1 MKQGCFFVCC
11 NQKKTRGENLFT
23 LKKFGK
29 GEILMHSWIL
39 TIVVRCFN
47 KGLELP
53 WRLLTLDSK
62 FQESCE
68 FFQLRMTIYVTWP
81 PCLGC
86 GCGVARVQYSVVP
99 LHDSCGNVGQNKASL
114 AIVGMPYVWTSHHF
128 SLAKMRFHHTYCIYF
143 YMMMWR
149 RMVQAIQVIVDRW
162 MLSLL
167 FDSIPTYRAEPV
179 PVVAQW
185 LCPHTATSK
194 E

>member
-1 MKQGCFFVCC
+1 MRHFQPEAHLVVFLDVVMKQGCFFVCC

-81 PCLGC
+81 PCLGLWLWGGKSAIFRRSLAWFLRKC
-86 GCGVARVQYSVVP
+86 WTKQGIPCYCWNAIRLNKSSFFPRGDAFPSQLLHIF
-99 LHDSCGNVGQNKASL
+99 LHDDVTTYGSG
-114 AIVGMPYVWTSHHF
+114 YTSD
-128 SLAKMRFHHTYCIYF
+128 C
-143 YMMMWR
+143 W
-149 RMVQAIQVIVDRW
+149 
-162 MLSLL
+162 
-167 FDSIPTYRAEPV
+167 
-179 PVVAQW
+179 
-185 LCPHTATSK
+185 
-194 E
+194 